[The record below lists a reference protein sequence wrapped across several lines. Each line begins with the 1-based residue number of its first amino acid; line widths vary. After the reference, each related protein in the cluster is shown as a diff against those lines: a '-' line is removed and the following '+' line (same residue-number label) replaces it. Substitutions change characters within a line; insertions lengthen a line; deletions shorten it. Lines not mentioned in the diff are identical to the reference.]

1 MSILTREQLA
11 YYAAPGIM
19 TGIGPHADLLAGLP
33 SDAPGLVRVVQGVLL
48 HVFWTK
54 AYGIESLPPERQSDI
69 NRRSLSEMLARARAL
84 DPRPLVEARPVERKL
99 VGNCRHF
106 STLLAGLFR
115 HQGIPARARCGFGTY
130 FTPDRT
136 EPHYEDHW
144 VAEYWDAAAERWVM
158 VDAQLDATQ
167 REALRIDFDPLD
179 MPPGRFVTGG
189 EAWQMI
195 RTGGANPDH
204 FGIFD
209 MHGVDFVKGNLLRD
223 LAALSKVETLPW
235 DGWGLGM
242 KYSGRFTQANLDLLD
257 RAAALIMAG
266 DAAFEERQALYAG
279 TPDLCVPNPAALV
292 DLRSFG

>member
-1 MSILTREQLA
+1 MSILTQEQLA
-11 YYAAPGIM
+11 YYAAPGVM
-19 TGIGPHADLLAGLP
+19 TGIGPHTDMLAGLP
-33 SDAPGLVRVVQGVLL
+33 SDAAGLVRLVQGVLL

-54 AYGIESLPPERQSDI
+54 AYGIEALPPERQSEV
-69 NRRSLSEMLARARAL
+69 NLHTLSEMLARAREL
-84 DPRPLVEARPVERKL
+84 DGRPLVEARPLERKL

-115 HQGIPARARCGFGTY
+115 AQGIPARARCGFGTY
-130 FTPDRT
+130 FTPDRA

-144 VAEYWDAAAERWVM
+144 VAEYWNAAADRWVM
-158 VDAQLDATQ
+158 LDAQLDATQ

-195 RTGGANPDH
+195 RSGEANPDH

-242 KYSGRFTQANLDLLD
+242 KYSGRLTAEELALLD
-257 RAAALIMAG
+257 RAAALIVAG
-266 DAAFEERQALYAG
+266 DAAFEERQAFYTS

-292 DLRSFG
+292 DLRRLG